1 MRTLLKYSALLVAAI
16 VLAPVDGFAQAN
28 QHGERPDSDGARER
42 AQVERGQDDRD
53 RVRDRERDRMHRT
66 DVDPANDRLQAKA
79 RNQEQNREMVQE
91 QKRIQVPD
99 SDVGPDSGIYGYE
112 LMSVEERN
120 RYREQLQLVQ
130 SDPEKKTR
138 FLAQHREKM
147 QARAKAKGIPFDDSS
162 EAGDSQ

>member
-1 MRTLLKYSALLVAAI
+1 
-16 VLAPVDGFAQAN
+16 
-28 QHGERPDSDGARER
+28 
-42 AQVERGQDDRD
+42 
-53 RVRDRERDRMHRT
+53 MHRT

-79 RNQEQNREMVQE
+79 RDQEQNREMVQE
-91 QKRIQVPD
+91 QKRIQAPD
-99 SDVGPDSGIYGYE
+99 SDMGPDSGIYGYE

-147 QARAKAKGIPFDDSS
+147 QARAKARGVPLDDSS